1 MLKTSAKTKRDIG
14 NTQTTDTTTPTA
26 VEESRLSLA
35 LVFLLILDDT
45 LFKGTVSSFL
55 MTAAISVFSC
65 SMVVVLT
72 SVGMTCLQRQR
83 LCSRDRSST
92 PVERVAEVGGDDVGA
107 AVGDGM
113 SVVPENRDTF
123 HGVMVVSLDLTG
135 PRAVVS

>member
-1 MLKTSAKTKRDIG
+1 M
-14 NTQTTDTTTPTA
+14 
-26 VEESRLSLA
+26 
-35 LVFLLILDDT
+35 
-45 LFKGTVSSFL
+45 
-55 MTAAISVFSC
+55 
-65 SMVVVLT
+65 
-72 SVGMTCLQRQR
+72 GMTCLQRQR

>member
-1 MLKTSAKTKRDIG
+1 MLKMSAKTKRDIG

-26 VEESRLSLA
+26 MEESRLSLA

-45 LFKGTVSSFL
+45 LLAGTVSSFL

-72 SVGMTCLQRQR
+72 SVGLTCLQRQH
-83 LCSRDRSST
+83 LCSQDRSST
-92 PVERVAEVGGDDVGA
+92 PVERVAEVGGDDVGV
-107 AVGDGM
+107 AVGDRM
-113 SVVPENRDTF
+113 SVVPENRDTS
-123 HGVMVVSLDLTG
+123 HGVMVLSSDLTG